1 MNTIDSD
8 RLAQLELLFHSESI
22 YDRKLALDELSQAPS
37 DQVVPFLQ
45 RLTTSTDFLCRRF
58 AVMGLGNH
66 LTDQSFQV
74 LTSML
79 EQEQDDNVISEIAN
93 TLFEFGDRSIPF
105 LQNLFERNQNW
116 LTRQTILAILMES
129 DLPDILLNI
138 INLALLDP
146 TQTVKETA
154 ILALGSLLKSKYESE
169 ALDLLTELTDSEFWR
184 DRCRAA
190 TTLSISSNPRA
201 KPLLA
206 KLQKDENHYV
216 VAAALE
222 AGLPK

>member
-1 MNTIDSD
+1 
-8 RLAQLELLFHSESI
+8 
-22 YDRKLALDELSQAPS
+22 
-37 DQVVPFLQ
+37 
-45 RLTTSTDFLCRRF
+45 
-58 AVMGLGNH
+58 MGLGNH
-66 LTDQSFQV
+66 LTEQSFQV
-74 LTSML
+74 LISLL
-79 EQEQDDNVISEIAN
+79 EQEKDDNVISEIAN

-129 DLPDILLNI
+129 DRPDILLNI

-154 ILALGSLLKSKYESE
+154 ILALGSLLKSSYESD
-169 ALDLLTELTDSEFWR
+169 ALDLLTELASAEFWR
-184 DRCRAA
+184 DRWRTAA
-190 TTLSISSNPRA
+190 TLSISTNPRA